1 MELKYGVV
9 KSPAHIHNEAC
20 GCKRVLHD
28 GHYDYLDKSSGEL
41 HHPVTPALDPHDEEF
56 KGKTMFV
63 SHGPFGA
70 MISAAHACL
79 GSNCARPCCKPVSPG
94 PGDEHRGLLSDT
106 QGPTSSHIEDDA
118 LKTTKIYCG
127 GICCPMEVPVIEN
140 CLKKLPGVRSVEV
153 AVVTKTVTVRHAEY
167 ETSAAAMIAALNE
180 ARMEASL
187 TFPREQVLGARS
199 WLPPWHVW
207 LSASLLAI
215 SFLYYLSGPL
225 NAPWLEYFKYIAL
238 GAVAVPL
245 PGIILKALGALRHGI
260 LDIHFLM
267 TLAVA
272 GAIAIAEYTE
282 AGAVVVLFSV
292 ADFLESRCTGQA
304 RDAISSVLSLRPE
317 TAILADSGQEVEASA
332 VPVGSSVLIRA
343 GEKSPLDGVVV
354 SGVSAFD
361 ESMLTGESVP
371 VLKSAGDHVKAGTM
385 NAGNSMVVIK
395 TETSADDT
403 FVAGMAKLV
412 EEATSR
418 QSPSEAAVAKFA
430 RIYTPIVIIACIL
443 IAFVPWAN
451 PNADREKWVYLALE
465 VLVIACPCAL
475 VLSTPVT
482 VVSALARAA
491 QSGVLIKGGII
502 LENLA
507 SIRVVSF
514 DKTGTLTKG
523 MFMISESGIRMAVD
537 TTKTTASWD
546 ITSMLKLLGS
556 LERGSSHPFAAAI
569 SGKAAA
575 MGINC
580 DLPVKSMQSI
590 PGSGMVGE
598 VNGRTVKA
606 GTAAFIAVD
615 LEAEEQDSLQ
625 KASESYKKMGLTTCF
640 VSIDDMFVCSISAK
654 DIIRDD
660 AHESIVALKGLGIIP
675 VMLTGDNK
683 SVAMAIGRE
692 AGIDDSHVHAEL
704 MPQDKLSLVS
714 TYREDVVI
722 ETLAC
727 CRPRESLSVGA
738 SIGKVI
744 KDIILCSSCRNRSG
758 DIRGHMHGVAHVGD
772 GVNDAPALA
781 AATVGIA
788 MGVAGAAAAL
798 EAGDVALFTN
808 DLRMIAAL
816 QRLSIAARRTI
827 AFNISFSVATKAI
840 VLALAF
846 ANLFTLWAAVLVDV
860 GTALFVT
867 LMGLRMLRFDFKL
880 GLNGPRVCIGEQA
893 ASKSSCCAKGC
904 CTGSSMELAEVRKHD
919 HGGRHDHGCCDGHHH
934 ADLHHKKHAHASS
947 NCCSGHESHHDDTEG
962 HHHHHGDEEHPHH
975 DHPHH
980 DHPHHDHPHHDQTRA
995 MHTSGSL
1002 I

>member
-1 MELKYGVV
+1 MELKNRLV
-9 KSPAHIHNEAC
+9 KSPSHVHGELC
-20 GCKRVLHD
+20 GCQRVFHD
-28 GHYDYLDKSSGEL
+28 GHYDFLFEGEL
-41 HHPVTPALDPHDEEF
+41 HHAVTPR
-56 KGKTMFV
+56 GKSDGKAVQFV
-63 SHGPFGA
+63 SHGPF
-70 MISAAHACL
+70 AAVVSLAQACL
-79 GSNCARPCCKPVSPG
+79 GVNCVRPCCKPVSPTG
-94 PGDEHRGLLSDT
+94 GERRALLSDAHE
-106 QGPTSSHIEDDA
+106 PSCSHVDEDS
-118 LKTTKIYCG
+118 LKTTKLYCG

-153 AVVTKTVTVRHAEY
+153 AVVTKAVTVRHVEH
-167 ETSAAAMIAALNE
+167 ETSAAAMLSALNE

-187 TFPREQVLGARS
+187 TFPRKQVLGARS
-199 WLPPWHVW
+199 WSPPWHVW
-207 LSASLLAI
+207 LSAVLLVI
-215 SFLYYLSGPL
+215 SFFYYLSGPL

-238 GAVAVPL
+238 AAVAVPL

-272 GAIAIAEYTE
+272 GAIAIGEYTE
-282 AGAVVVLFSV
+282 AGTVVVLFSV

-317 TAILADSGQEVEASA
+317 TAILADSGEEVEASA
-332 VPVGSSVLIRA
+332 VPIGSSVLVRA

-354 SGVSAFD
+354 TGISAFD

-395 TETSADDT
+395 TETSAEDT

-430 RIYTPIVIIACIL
+430 RIYTPIVILTCVL

-491 QSGVLIKGGII
+491 QSGVLIKGGLI

-523 MFMISESGIRMAVD
+523 TFMIAESGIRMSPEV
-537 TTKTTASWD
+537 TTTNFESGTPPASWD
-546 ITSMLKLLGS
+546 VSIMLKLLGS

-575 MGINC
+575 MGIKC
-580 DLPVKSMQSI
+580 DLPVNSMQSI

-598 VNGRTVKA
+598 VGGRTVKA

-615 LEAEEQDSLQ
+615 LEPGQQEALEE
-625 KASESYKKMGLTTCF
+625 ASTSYKKMGLTTCF
-640 VSIDDMFVCSISAK
+640 VSIDDTFVCSISAK
-654 DIIRDD
+654 DVIRED
-660 AHESIVALKGLGIIP
+660 AHESIMALKDLGITP
-675 VMLTGDNK
+675 VMLTGDNR

-692 AGIDDSHVHAEL
+692 AGIDDCHVHAEL

-714 TYREDVVI
+714 TYRDDVVI
-722 ETLAC
+722 DTLSC
-727 CRPRESLSVGA
+727 CRPRDSLSFAA
-738 SIGKVI
+738 STLKVA
-744 KDIILCSSCRNRSG
+744 KDIVLCSSCRNRG
-758 DIRGHMHGVAHVGD
+758 GEIRGHMHGVAHVGD

-816 QRLSIAARRTI
+816 QRLSIASRRTI
-827 AFNISFSVATKAI
+827 TFNISFSVATKAI

-867 LMGLRMLRFDFKL
+867 LMGLRMLRYDFKL
-880 GLNGPRVCIGEQA
+880 GLNGPRVCIGEQSA
-893 ASKSSCCAKGC
+893 ATSSCCAKGC
-904 CTGSSMELAEVRKHD
+904 CSGGSMELAELAKP
-919 HGGRHDHGCCDGHHH
+919 GCCD
-934 ADLHHKKHAHASS
+934 D
-947 NCCSGHESHHDDTEG
+947 
-962 HHHHHGDEEHPHH
+962 HH
-975 DHPHH
+975 DHCGGHEHHSHEHHSHEHHSHEHHSHEHHSHEHHSHEHHSHEHHSHEHHSH
-980 DHPHHDHPHHDQTRA
+980 DHCGGHSHHGHSHGQHPKQTNNDV
-995 MHTSGSL
+995 L
-1002 I
+1002 L

>member
-1 MELKYGVV
+1 MDLMQRLKKPPSHVHGEL
-9 KSPAHIHNEAC
+9 C
-20 GCKRVLHD
+20 GCQRVLHD
-28 GHYDYLDKSSGEL
+28 GHYDFVFEGEL
-41 HHPVTPALDPHDEEF
+41 HHPVMPAVGDKSE
-56 KGKTMFV
+56 GKVEFV
-63 SHGPFGA
+63 SHGPL
-70 MISAAHACL
+70 SAIMSVAQACL
-79 GSNCARPCCKPVSPG
+79 GINCRRPCCKPTSPLG
-94 PGDEHRGLLSDT
+94 GERQALLSDAHE
-106 QGPTSSHIEDDA
+106 PSCSYAEDDS
-118 LKTTKIYCG
+118 LKTTKLYCG

-153 AVVTKTVTVRHAEY
+153 AVVTKAVTVRHVEHEA
-167 ETSAAAMIAALNE
+167 SAAAMLSALNE
-180 ARMEASL
+180 AQMEASL
-187 TFPREQVLGARS
+187 TFPRKQMLGARS
-199 WLPPWHVW
+199 WSPPWHVW
-207 LSASLLAI
+207 LSAVLLVI
-215 SFLYYLSGPL
+215 SFFYYLSGPL
-225 NAPWLEYFKYIAL
+225 NAAWLEYFKYIAL
-238 GAVAVPL
+238 ASVAVLL
-245 PGIILKALGALRHGI
+245 PGIILKAFGALRHGI

-272 GAIAIAEYTE
+272 GAIAIGEYTE
-282 AGAVVVLFSV
+282 AGTVVVLFSI

-317 TAILADSGQEVEASA
+317 TAILADSGEEVEASA
-332 VPVGSSVLIRA
+332 VPIGSSVLVRA
-343 GEKSPLDGVVV
+343 GEKSPLDGVIFT
-354 SGVSAFD
+354 GISAFD

-371 VLKSAGDHVKAGTM
+371 VLKSAGDQVKAGTM

-395 TETSADDT
+395 TETSAEDT

-430 RIYTPIVIIACIL
+430 KIYTPIVIVACVL

-491 QSGVLIKGGII
+491 QSGVLIKGGLI

-523 MFMISESGIRMAVD
+523 TFMIAESGIKMSADVI
-537 TTKTTASWD
+537 TAAPKAGTPPALWD
-546 ITSMLKLLGS
+546 ISSMLKLLGS

-575 MGINC
+575 MGIKC

-598 VNGRTVKA
+598 VGGRTVKA

-615 LEAEEQDSLQ
+615 LEPDQQGALEE
-625 KASESYKKMGLTTCF
+625 ASASYKKMGLTTCF
-640 VSIDDMFVCSISAK
+640 VSIDDTFVCSISAK
-654 DIIRDD
+654 DVIRED
-660 AHESIVALKGLGIIP
+660 AHESILALKALGIIP
-675 VMLTGDNK
+675 VMLTGDNR

-692 AGIDDSHVHAEL
+692 AGIEDGHVHAEL

-714 TYREDVVI
+714 AYREDVVM
-722 ETLAC
+722 ETLPC
-727 CRPRESLSVGA
+727 CRPRGSLSFADTTLKMVEDL
-738 SIGKVI
+738 V
-744 KDIILCSSCRNRSG
+744 LCSSCRNRDG
-758 DIRGHMHGVAHVGD
+758 DIRGHMHGVAHIGD

-816 QRLSIAARRTI
+816 QRLSIASRRTI
-827 AFNISFSVATKAI
+827 TFNISFSVATKAI

-867 LMGLRMLRFDFKL
+867 LMGLRMLRYDFKL
-880 GLNGPRVCIGEQA
+880 GLNGPRVCIGEQSA
-893 ASKSSCCAKGC
+893 EKSFCCATGC
-904 CTGSSMELAEVRKHD
+904 CSGGSMELAEMAKP
-919 HGGRHDHGCCDGHHH
+919 CCDGHDHGHGHH
-934 ADLHHKKHAHASS
+934 QGHDHGHDHGHDQGHDHGHDHGHHQGHDHGHDHCDGHHSQEHAHDH
-947 NCCSGHESHHDDTEG
+947 GHGHDHRHDD
-962 HHHHHGDEEHPHH
+962 HH
-975 DHPHH
+975 
-980 DHPHHDHPHHDQTRA
+980 R
-995 MHTSGSL
+995 HTNK
-1002 I
+1002 

>member
-1 MELKYGVV
+1 MELKQRPK
-9 KSPAHIHNEAC
+9 KSPSHVHDELC
-20 GCKRVLHD
+20 GCQRVLHD
-28 GHYDYLDKSSGEL
+28 GHYDFVFEGEL
-41 HHPVTPALDPHDEEF
+41 HHPVTPAVN
-56 KGKTMFV
+56 GKNIQFV
-63 SHGPFGA
+63 SHGPFSTTMSVA
-70 MISAAHACL
+70 QACL
-79 GSNCARPCCKPVSPG
+79 GANCVRPCCKPASPSG
-94 PGDEHRGLLSDT
+94 GERQALLSDAHE
-106 QGPTSSHIEDDA
+106 PSCSPLDDDS
-118 LKTTKIYCG
+118 LKTTKLYCG

-153 AVVTKTVTVRHAEY
+153 AVVTKSVTVRHVEH
-167 ETSAAAMIAALNE
+167 ETSTAAMLSALNE

-187 TFPREQVLGARS
+187 TFPRQQMLGARS
-199 WLPPWHVW
+199 WSPPWHVW
-207 LSASLLAI
+207 LSAVLLMI
-215 SFLYYLSGPL
+215 SFFYYLSGPL

-238 GAVAVPL
+238 ASVAVLL

-272 GAIAIAEYTE
+272 GAIAIGEYTE
-282 AGAVVVLFSV
+282 AGTVVVLFSV

-317 TAILADSGQEVEASA
+317 TAILADSGEEMEAAA
-332 VPVGSSVLIRA
+332 VPIGSSVLVRA
-343 GEKSPLDGVVV
+343 GEKAPLDGVVV
-354 SGVSAFD
+354 TGISAFD

-371 VLKSAGDHVKAGTM
+371 VLKSAGDGVKAGTM

-395 TETSADDT
+395 TETSAEET

-430 RIYTPIVIIACIL
+430 KIYTPIVILSCVL

-491 QSGVLIKGGII
+491 QSGVLIKGGLI

-523 MFMISESGIRMAVD
+523 TFMIAESGIKMSADAAAMNVVSGSPP
-537 TTKTTASWD
+537 ASWD
-546 ITSMLKLLGS
+546 VSSMLKLLGS

-575 MGINC
+575 MGIKC

-598 VNGRTVKA
+598 VDGRTVKA

-615 LEAEEQDSLQ
+615 LEPGQQEFLEE
-625 KASESYKKMGLTTCF
+625 ASASYKKMGLTTCF
-640 VSIDDMFVCSISAK
+640 VSIDDEFVCSISAK
-654 DIIRDD
+654 DVIRED
-660 AHESIVALKGLGIIP
+660 AHESIMALKALGIIP
-675 VMLTGDNK
+675 VMLTGDNR

-692 AGIDDSHVHAEL
+692 AGIDDCHVHAEL
-704 MPQDKLSLVS
+704 MPQDKLALVS

-722 ETLAC
+722 DTLSC
-727 CRPRESLSVGA
+727 CRPRDSLSFA
-738 SIGKVI
+738 AATLKVA
-744 KDIILCSSCRNRSG
+744 KDIVLCSSCRNRGG
-758 DIRGHMHGVAHVGD
+758 DIRGHMHGVAHIGD

-816 QRLSIAARRTI
+816 QRLSIASRRTI
-827 AFNISFSVATKAI
+827 TFNISFSVATKAI
-840 VLALAF
+840 VLALAI

-867 LMGLRMLRFDFKL
+867 LMGLRMLRYDFKL
-880 GLNGPRVCIGEQA
+880 GLNGPRVCIGEQPA
-893 ASKSSCCAKGC
+893 TKSSCCATGC
-904 CTGSSMELAEVRKHD
+904 LGGSMELADVVKPCCGDQHGHGHD
-919 HGGRHDHGCCDGHHH
+919 HD
-934 ADLHHKKHAHASS
+934 
-947 NCCSGHESHHDDTEG
+947 
-962 HHHHHGDEEHPHH
+962 HH
-975 DHPHH
+975 DHRRIE
-980 DHPHHDHPHHDQTRA
+980 T
-995 MHTSGSL
+995 
-1002 I
+1002 